1 MLFCPLKSPTRH
13 REDPTFLTH
22 TPQMSNPLCHYSPH
36 ENKTVH
42 PVGEDSSRD
51 SIRGGGSDAPSKEVL
66 PIEDAVQVK
75 SAEYWLELGEAD
87 QALRELEALPATSW
101 NHGWATKA
109 RDAAFAVLRGRDEMS
124 VQA

>member
-1 MLFCPLKSPTRH
+1 MKIKPFIQSVKIHHGTQFAAAEATL
-13 REDPTFLTH
+13 
-22 TPQMSNPLCHYSPH
+22 
-36 ENKTVH
+36 
-42 PVGEDSSRD
+42 
-51 SIRGGGSDAPSKEVL
+51 PSKEVL